1 MPKIIWST
9 VPSPHKNPLWTAHG
23 DTCCAVSWK
32 KYLEED
38 CPHGLRIV
46 LVDGAHVRNTWES
59 DFSQGG
65 NGYAFG
71 FIPRSEIWIDWN
83 IAKEEWPFI
92 AYHECIEVEAM
103 KKGFTYNQAHIF
115 AKGREDRYRHE
126 LTNPSQPLRNPV
138 PRHKN
143 PPKKTYPKL
152 TNQVQKLASKY
163 IAEEI
168 ETGQYPRK
176 QAIAIGISRAKAKI
190 KKSRGRR

>member
-1 MPKIIWST
+1 MPKIIWSA
-9 VPSPHKNPLWTAHG
+9 VPSPHKNPPWTSRN
-23 DTCCAVSWK
+23 DVWK
-32 KYLEED
+32 KYLGED

-71 FIPRSEIWIDWN
+71 FIPRTEIWIDRN
-83 IAKEEWPFI
+83 IGEEEWPFI
-92 AYHECIEVEAM
+92 AYHECVEVEAM
-103 KKGFTYNQAHIF
+103 KKGLTYNQAHMF

-126 LTNPSQPLRNPV
+126 LTNPFQPLRNPV
-138 PRHKN
+138 PKHKSH
-143 PPKKTYPKL
+143 PMKTYPKL
-152 TNQVQKLASKY
+152 TNRVQKLASKY
-163 IAEEI
+163 ISEEI

>member
-1 MPKIIWST
+1 MSKIIWSA
-9 VPSPHKNPLWTAHG
+9 VPSPHKNPPWTSRN
-23 DTCCAVSWK
+23 DTWK
-32 KYLEED
+32 KYLGED

-46 LVDGAHVRNTWES
+46 LVDGAHIRNTWES

-71 FIPRSEIWIDWN
+71 FIPRTEIWIDWN
-83 IAKEEWPFI
+83 IAEKEWPFI
-92 AYHECIEVEAM
+92 AYHECVEVEAM
-103 KKGFTYNQAHIF
+103 KKGFTYNQAHMF

-126 LTNPSQPLRNPV
+126 LTNSPLRNPV
-138 PRHKN
+138 PKHKIS
-143 PPKKTYPKL
+143 PMKTYPKL
-152 TNQVQKLASKY
+152 INRVQKLASKY

-190 KKSRGRR
+190 KKSRDRR